1 MLLAELGV
9 WLRAEGLS
17 LSLRR
22 CADGWCASLGD
33 VHLSLW
39 TGYALDI
46 ENAVESARASYAM
59 SKLEPLGPVHVH
71 SQTGEEL

>member
-1 MLLAELGV
+1 MLVAELGV

-17 LSLRR
+17 LTVRSQGLG
-22 CADGWCASLGD
+22 CLASLQDTQLTIWHGWD
-33 VHLSLW
+33 LSVDD
-39 TGYALDI
+39 AL
-46 ENAVESARASYAM
+46 EQARASYEL